1 VATLPDKIDVNAAS
15 EEELAEV
22 LEIDEAVADRIVA
35 HRADAGG
42 IRSVDELAGLAG
54 VDAAV
59 LRRMRE
65 KLIVEVPLGT
75 DASPT
80 G

>member
-1 VATLPDKIDVNAAS
+1 LPDKIDVNAAS

-22 LEIDEAVADRIVA
+22 LEIDAAVADRIVA
-35 HRADAGG
+35 HRAEAGG
-42 IRSVDELAGLAG
+42 IRSLDELASLTG

-59 LRRMRE
+59 LQRMRQ
-65 KLIVEVPLGT
+65 KLIVDVPVGT
-75 DASPT
+75 DASPP

>member
-1 VATLPDKIDVNAAS
+1 VPDKIDVNAAS

-22 LEIDEAVADRIVA
+22 LEIDAAIADRIVE
-35 HRADAGG
+35 HRASAGG
-42 IRSVDELAGLAG
+42 IRSVEELASLPG

-59 LRRMRE
+59 LQRMRQ
-65 KLIVEVPLGT
+65 KLIVEVPVGT
-75 DASPT
+75 DASPP